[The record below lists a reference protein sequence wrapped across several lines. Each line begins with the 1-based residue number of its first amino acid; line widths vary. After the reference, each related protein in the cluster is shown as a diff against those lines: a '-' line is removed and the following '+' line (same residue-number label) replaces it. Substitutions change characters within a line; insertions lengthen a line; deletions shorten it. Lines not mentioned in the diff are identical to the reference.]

1 MLGLDT
7 DEYVFGKKSPFCYSF
22 DHSNVFVDW
31 LFMFILTFRVNF
43 TFLYRLIYARFT
55 KDRHF
60 LVVLRRRSNRE
71 VYIQLPLSVL
81 ALENKNS
88 STKDLQRFFVL
99 NLSEPVLAVKH
110 ILVFVFFLSIL
121 IKIRQ

>member
-7 DEYVFGKKSPFCYSF
+7 DEYIFGKKSPFCNSF

-71 VYIQLPLSVL
+71 VYIQLPLPVL